1 MIKLILELLKTT
13 EANTELVKAAK
24 GKYKYPEN
32 WKEFK
37 NYIKTR

>member
-1 MIKLILELLKTT
+1 MLRAIIELLKTT
-13 EANTELVKAAK
+13 NLNTEDIKMAK

>member
-1 MIKLILELLKTT
+1 MLKATIHLLKTT
-13 EANTELVKAAK
+13 NLNTEDIKIAK

>member
-1 MIKLILELLKTT
+1 MLKSIIELLK
-13 EANTELVKAAK
+13 NTNLNLEEVKMAK

-37 NYIKTR
+37 NYLKYV